1 MSTKESTH
9 LTFMALKSAVNYL
22 SCLILWNCFACCSK
36 IWVLGP
42 NEWFWGT
49 LFWFLFLARISE
61 YSELKIESFE
71 FHRYNFGTSNFP
83 FFYLKDLS
91 VQQESESVSL
101 SLEKTSIEREREGE
115 GGWEG
120 ELGRESCRHFA
131 QLIRPASRVGYVVDM
146 SRHSRGSFHYFYLM
160 LVFVHRI
167 SRRMEKAGKP
177 RKWKRKFPFLYPVS
191 LSHLRDTAILSLSFA
206 FALSLSLGFS
216 ITAAIMQIDLPS
228 FKDGL

>member
-1 MSTKESTH
+1 M
-9 LTFMALKSAVNYL
+9 
-22 SCLILWNCFACCSK
+22 
-36 IWVLGP
+36 
-42 NEWFWGT
+42 
-49 LFWFLFLARISE
+49 SE
-61 YSELKIESFE
+61 YSELKLESFE
-71 FHRYNFGTSNFP
+71 FHRYNFATSNFP
-83 FFYLKDLS
+83 SFHLEDLS
-91 VQQESESVSL
+91 VQQESENREKKRGIQVSFQRK
-101 SLEKTSIEREREGE
+101 SPSRKDIDRARETGRDREG
-115 GGWEG
+115 GRAWKG
-120 ELGRESCRHFA
+120 ELPSFCAIDSPSF
-131 QLIRPASRVGYVVDM
+131 QDMGYVVDM